1 MGPVGTRQDSVPDY
15 SSVHM
20 DAPYFL
26 PLVGLAAAIGAMM
39 NAVAGGGTLVT
50 FPALV
55 ALGVP
60 PITANAT
67 STVALWPG
75 TMLSMWGYRR
85 ELAGARRW
93 AMAFAVPS
101 FAGGVVGALLLL
113 QTPEKRF
120 AALVPWLILGATLLF
135 ILQRPLMRMLADR
148 GGPQR
153 GIAGADG
160 HLLPPSATFLVYQF
174 GVAVYGGYF
183 GAGAGILMLAAL
195 GLMGLTNIHQMNG
208 LKNWGGGV
216 MNLVAV
222 AVFAV
227 SGIVNWRIALVMAI
241 GAGGGGIAG
250 SLLAQRVGQT
260 WVRRAIVVIGL
271 GSGTAMLFGLI

>member
-1 MGPVGTRQDSVPDY
+1 
-15 SSVHM
+15 M

-135 ILQRPLMRMLADR
+135 ILQRPMMRMLADR

-153 GIAGADG
+153 EIAGADG
-160 HLLPPSATFLVYQF
+160 HLLPPSAAFLLYQF

-241 GAGGGGIAG
+241 GAGAGGIAG

>member
-1 MGPVGTRQDSVPDY
+1 MESP
-15 SSVHM
+15 
-20 DAPYFL
+20 AFL
-26 PLVGLAAAIGAMM
+26 ITVALAAAVGAVM
-39 NAVAGGGTLVT
+39 NAVAGGGTLIT

-75 TMLSMWGYRR
+75 TVMSMWGYRK
-85 ELAGARRW
+85 ELVGARRW

-101 FAGGVVGALLLL
+101 IAGGIVGALLLL

-120 AALVPWLILGATLLF
+120 AAIVPWLILGATALF
-135 ILQRPLMRMLADR
+135 MTQRPLMHLLAKR
-148 GGPQR
+148 GGLR
-153 GIAGADG
+153 RAIAGADG
-160 HLLPPSATFLVYQF
+160 HLLPPTVTFLVYQF
-174 GVAVYGGYF
+174 GVSVYGGYF

-222 AVFAV
+222 LIFSL
-227 SGIVNWRIALVMAI
+227 SGVVNWPLALAMAV
-241 GAGGGGIAG
+241 GAGFGGIGG
-250 SLLAQRVGQT
+250 SLLAQRVGQA
-260 WVRRAIVVIGL
+260 WVRRAIVAIGL
-271 GSGTAMLFGLI
+271 GAGLAMLFGLI

>member
-1 MGPVGTRQDSVPDY
+1 
-15 SSVHM
+15 M

-26 PLVGLAAAIGAMM
+26 PLVGLAAALGAMM

-75 TMLSMWGYRR
+75 TMASMWGYRA
-85 ELAGARRW
+85 ELSGGRRW
-93 AMAFAVPS
+93 ATAFAVPS

-120 AALVPWLILGATLLF
+120 AAIVPWLILGATALF
-135 ILQRPLMRMLADR
+135 IAQKPLMMALAER
-148 GGPQR
+148 GGVR
-153 GIAGADG
+153 REIAGADG
-160 HLLPPSATFLVYQF
+160 HLLPPSAAFLLYQF

-222 AVFAV
+222 IIFAL
-227 SGIVNWRIALVMAI
+227 SGVVIWPVALAMAL
-241 GAGGGGIAG
+241 GAGIGGIGG
-250 SLLAQRVGQT
+250 SLLAQRVGQV
-260 WVRRAIVVIGL
+260 WVRRSVVAIGL
-271 GSGTAMLFGLI
+271 ASGLSLLLGLI